1 MCYYVC
7 ILYTSDVLG
16 VYNDSVTDVVSGK
29 KTFKIKFHVFH
40 ASQSEGPGFERV
52 TRKRI
57 NSCLTLRES
66 ILLPSKSIPV
76 HYKAVKAYGQ
86 NYFDEVNTVFSV
98 ITTNHDHIHYD

>member
-1 MCYYVC
+1 M
-7 ILYTSDVLG
+7 LYTSDVLG

-76 HYKAVKAYGQ
+76 HYKVVKAYGQ

-98 ITTNHDHIHYD
+98 ITINHHHIHYD